1 MKNFFCLAYKHN
13 KGHRHIIKPEA
24 YHNNAVSSLRWRV
37 EDRPKTKRKQAKGQT
52 RLFIQYINI
61 NNFLFLYTNMIFCG
75 WVASHWLNHGGLLNN
90 NIKEITAAVLLHHNI
105 PSL

>member
-1 MKNFFCLAYKHN
+1 MVFC
-13 KGHRHIIKPEA
+13 E
-24 YHNNAVSSLRWRV
+24 
-37 EDRPKTKRKQAKGQT
+37 
-52 RLFIQYINI
+52 
-61 NNFLFLYTNMIFCG
+61 